1 MSIWRSVAH
10 VVVPEEGFE
19 PPRPCGPPSLSRLR
33 LPFRHSGARGEVEA
47 TTGFEPVNRGF
58 ADLRVEP
65 LHHVA
70 SALRPP
76 DCRTGRPPARPSR
89 RAGCPPRIRTSP
101 NGSKVRCP
109 TTRRGGNA
117 PPHRR
122 RRQRNGAED
131 GTRTRDPHLGKV
143 MLYQLS
149 HFRSGA
155 AHTGCCWCRE
165 PESNWRH
172 RDFQSRALPTEL
184 SRLRW
189 TASDGASVTAS
200 GRIAR
205 AFRRLQSSPARAAIS
220 PWARGCSPV
229 SSRSRLIRSTIGG
242 CVEKRPLDRASNF
255 LIGFVK

>member
-1 MSIWRSVAH
+1 LCA
-10 VVVPEEGFE
+10 EK
-19 PPRPCGPPSLSRLR
+19 
-33 LPFRHSGARGEVEA
+33 VEA

-70 SALRPP
+70 SGLRPP
-76 DCRTGRPPARPSR
+76 DCRTGE
-89 RAGCPPRIRTSP
+89 AGCPPRIRTSP

-109 TTRRGGNA
+109 TTRRGGTGGS
-117 PPHRR
+117 RR
-122 RRQRNGAED
+122 AAGQRNGAED

-189 TASDGASVTAS
+189 TASDGAPVTAS

-205 AFRRLQSSPARAAIS
+205 AFRRLQSSPASDAIS
-220 PWARGCSPV
+220 PCARGCSPV

-242 CVEKRPLDRASNF
+242 CVEKRPLERASNF